1 MLDCIYNTL
10 SITQINLKKK
20 RNAWGTLL
28 TNIHGQRNPIIL
40 ARMPRKELLPSRSS
54 FLRRARNFLKELPR
68 NKDGED
74 LPRGTSLRRGGAGW
88 RARKFLKERR
98 GRMARIFL
106 DARKFLASRKF
117 LEIRMAIEE
126 LP

>member
-1 MLDCIYNTL
+1 MAARKKQHSTCHFQHSWLDEEK
-10 SITQINLKKK
+10 LKEWLDVVPDNSAK
-20 RNAWGTLL
+20 
-28 TNIHGQRNPIIL
+28 

-54 FLRRARNFLKELPR
+54 FLRTARNFLKELPR

-74 LPRGTSLRRGGAGW
+74 LPRGTSLRRGGKGW

>member
-1 MLDCIYNTL
+1 
-10 SITQINLKKK
+10 
-20 RNAWGTLL
+20 
-28 TNIHGQRNPIIL
+28 
-40 ARMPRKELLPSRSS
+40 MPRKELLPSRSS
-54 FLRRARNFLKELPR
+54 FLRKARNFLKELPR

-74 LPRGTSLRRGGAGW
+74 LPRGTSLRRGGPGEGW